1 MKEKG
6 PGQAMLLLYPSLYLF
21 DLRCLQ
27 LRLKVSQHHSEVL
40 VLLMM
45 KGLTQQGDIPPQLGN
60 QTGDIVSLCEMGCMI
75 PTIET
80 ILGVSACQTW
90 LYRYPRP
97 EKGEDMQH

>member
-60 QTGDIVSLCEMGCMI
+60 QTGDIVSLCESGCMT
-75 PTIET
+75 PPMDT
-80 ILGVSACQTW
+80 LPGGDAFQT
-90 LYRYPRP
+90 
-97 EKGEDMQH
+97 